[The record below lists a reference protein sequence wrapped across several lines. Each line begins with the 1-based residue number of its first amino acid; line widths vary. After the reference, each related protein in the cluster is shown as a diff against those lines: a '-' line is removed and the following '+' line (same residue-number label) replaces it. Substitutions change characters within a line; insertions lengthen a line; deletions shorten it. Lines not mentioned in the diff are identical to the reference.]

1 VLRLYLFFNGNP
13 YLSTN
18 GSTPHTQTYRFPFP
32 GENSMDP
39 IGEFLRNPLIALCFL
54 LLGAIFG
61 WILEMFLFEPFFGQR
76 GRQRENEWRTKF
88 AHADS
93 TRGRLEIQL
102 GEAQAE
108 LDALRGQ
115 VADSDQRLSR
125 LTADLR
131 AAHEARASLDAD
143 LAGLRAQLADRESQ
157 LAALNADLSAGA
169 EARAKLEAELADL
182 RAQLSDREQK
192 IAALTADLNA
202 SADARAKLDADLT
215 EKLGLLAGATALT
228 ASLRGDVDIHR
239 SRAAAAEAELGE
251 WKLRADSAEAELA
264 QLRTQLAERINLHHH
279 TEAELAALRADLLA
293 KQRQSGASDIELGDW
308 RLRAEGAETELAN
321 LRAQLAESSARYT
334 TDLEGWRLRAEG
346 AETELANLRAQL
358 AESSARYTTDL
369 EGWRLRAEG
378 AETELANLR
387 AQLAESSAR
396 YTTDLEGWRL
406 RAEGAETEL
415 ANLRA
420 QLAAAA
426 NLQNELTAARSELSD
441 LRLEIGQKAEQLISL
456 ERELAQVRADYA
468 ALQAHGAG
476 GVIAAGAAGVAVAG
490 LAASGEASRAER
502 AEREAA
508 NLRAQLAER
517 VHTLHLTEVE
527 LARLRTEVIEARNA
541 AAEME
546 DELADVIA
554 APTRAAPHLN
564 VLAAGAAEHDD
575 LILINGIG
583 PVFEKRLKEAGITN
597 FAQLADTPD
606 ERLIEI
612 VRAKKWQAV
621 DASFWRRQAREFAE
635 QKRAGIWSVGAG
647 QGDNLTAINGIG
659 PMFERRLKNAGITT
673 FAQLAETPS
682 ERLLEIVRA
691 KSWQVVDPEF
701 WRRQAREFA
710 AGRPE

>member
-1 VLRLYLFFNGNP
+1 
-13 YLSTN
+13 
-18 GSTPHTQTYRFPFP
+18 
-32 GENSMDP
+32 MDP

-54 LLGAIFG
+54 LLGAILG

-102 GEAQAE
+102 GEAKAE

-115 VADSDQRLSR
+115 VADSDQRLNS
-125 LTADLR
+125 LTADLK

-157 LAALNADLSAGA
+157 LAALNSDLSAGA

-192 IAALTADLNA
+192 IVALTADLNA

-251 WKLRADSAEAELA
+251 WKLRADSAEAALA
-264 QLRTQLAERINLHHH
+264 QLRTQLAERINLLHH

-293 KQRQSGASDIELGDW
+293 KQRQSGASDVELGDW

-334 TDLEGWRLRAEG
+334 TDLESWRLRAEG

-358 AESSARYTTDL
+358 TAV
-369 EGWRLRAEG
+369 
-378 AETELANLR
+378 
-387 AQLAESSAR
+387 
-396 YTTDLEGWRL
+396 
-406 RAEGAETEL
+406 
-415 ANLRA
+415 
-420 QLAAAA
+420 A
-426 NLQNELTAARSELSD
+426 NLQNELTAVRSELND
-441 LRLEIGQKAEQLISL
+441 LRADNGRKAEQLISL

-476 GVIAAGAAGVAVAG
+476 GALAAGAAGVAAAG
-490 LAASGEASRAER
+490 LAVSGEASRAER

-527 LARLRTEVIEARNA
+527 LARLRAEVIEARNA
-541 AAEME
+541 AAEIE
-546 DELADVIA
+546 EELAAVIA
-554 APTRAAPHLN
+554 APTRAAPQLN

-583 PVFEKRLKEAGITN
+583 PVFEKRLKEAGITT

-621 DASFWRRQAREFAE
+621 DASFWRRQARDFAE
-635 QKRAGIWSVGAG
+635 QKRAGLWSVGVG
-647 QGDNLTAINGIG
+647 QGDNLMAINGIG
-659 PMFERRLKNAGITT
+659 PMFAQRLKNAGITT

-710 AGRPE
+710 AGRLE